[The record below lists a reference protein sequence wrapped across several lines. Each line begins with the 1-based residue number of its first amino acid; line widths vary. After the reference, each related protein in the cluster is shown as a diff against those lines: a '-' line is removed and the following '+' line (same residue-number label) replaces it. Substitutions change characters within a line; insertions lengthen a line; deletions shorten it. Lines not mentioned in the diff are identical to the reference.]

1 MSFSFWSELQDVA
14 FSQRWIDAG
23 GLRTRIVEAGTG
35 PRTMLLLH
43 GVQGSLDTWLRN
55 LGALSR
61 EYRVVAFDLLGHGL
75 TERPDKPYEVA
86 DYMGHALAVLDAL
99 GVRSATW
106 VGSSL
111 GGWTSARVAASHPER
126 VDALVLVSTA
136 GLSADPAVM
145 ARLRELGERAAGM
158 SGREGVRER
167 MKFVIH
173 DPALVTEELV
183 QVRWQ
188 IYSRPDFGAAVKNIN
203 ALQDMDRRQRNLLT
217 AEELSRVRAP
227 TLVVWT
233 DHDPTAPL
241 SKGREYQ
248 QLIPGARFTIM
259 ENCSHI
265 PAYENPPEFNR
276 IVLEFLRDAVAR
288 SA

>member
-1 MSFSFWSELQDVA
+1 MPFSFWSELQDVA

-23 GLRTRIVEAGTG
+23 GVRTRVVEAGAG
-35 PRTMLLLH
+35 PRTLLLLH

-55 LGALSR
+55 LGGLSR
-61 EYRVVAFDLLGHGL
+61 HYRVVAFDLLGHGL
-75 TERPDKPYEVA
+75 TDRPDRPYEIA
-86 DYMGHALAVLDAL
+86 DYIGHALAVLDAL
-99 GVRSATW
+99 GIRSATW

-111 GGWTSARVAASHPER
+111 GGWTSARVAATHPDR
-126 VDALVLVSTA
+126 VDALILVSTA

-145 ARLRELGERAAGM
+145 KRLRELGERAASM
-158 SGREGVRER
+158 SGSEGVRER

-188 IYSRPDFGAAVKNIN
+188 IYSRPDFAQAVKNIN
-203 ALQDMDRRQRNLLT
+203 ALQDMERRQRNLLT
-217 AEELSRVRAP
+217 ADELARVRAP

-233 DHDPTAPL
+233 DNDPTAPL

-248 QLIPGARFTIM
+248 QLIPGAEFVMM
-259 ENCSHI
+259 ENCAHI
-265 PAYENPPEFNR
+265 PAYEDPAGFDR
-276 IVLEFLRDAVAR
+276 IVLAFLERALAR
-288 SA
+288 LP